1 MSSMLRFKDP
11 EEFKKFLRS
20 TGLRE
25 AAPITGK
32 KAVAPAPLSRVGGRD
47 TTPPPAPA
55 DSPLVATAP
64 KGSEIERRFAQQ
76 IRAAGLPDPEREY
89 FHIAGRDFRLDFAW
103 PGRKLGVEVQG
114 MAHRIKAKF
123 NTDIEKRAL
132 AMLAGWRILEVNG
145 DAVRNETG
153 IAWLMKLWGMAP

>member
-1 MSSMLRFKDP
+1 
-11 EEFKKFLRS
+11 
-20 TGLRE
+20 
-25 AAPITGK
+25 
-32 KAVAPAPLSRVGGRD
+32 
-47 TTPPPAPA
+47 
-55 DSPLVATAP
+55 
-64 KGSEIERRFAQQ
+64 
-76 IRAAGLPDPEREY
+76 
-89 FHIAGRDFRLDFAW
+89 
-103 PGRKLGVEVQG
+103 